1 MVVFYA
7 SCEGTERRTAK
18 EILLK
23 SFDNIRNRTNDYYGE
38 SFEIDLRMTN
48 VNVDIE
54 YNAAW
59 AGAAL
64 VFKAKE

>member
-7 SCEGTERRTAK
+7 SCEGNEKRTAK
-18 EILLK
+18 EILSK
-23 SFDNIRNRTNDYYGE
+23 SFDNIRNKTNDDYGE
-38 SFEIDLRMTN
+38 PFEIVLRMTN
-48 VNVDIE
+48 VYVDVE
-54 YNAAW
+54 YNGAW